1 MGRSLGKFGKK
12 KAERE
17 DTIDYFEHT
26 LRVHP
31 RLSDVAFF
39 DFMRRAKQ
47 MNISIEDP
55 NDRKEMAAAF
65 EKAAPLVEDFLTF
78 AIHPDDVDA
87 FFRIARENGQ
97 DMLDMAVDCQEICS
111 AVARGRPTGKSSGSR
126 AGRRATK
133 QSSVGNSSSRAT
145 KRRLERE
152 GRPDFALIVLENME
166 AQSQRSA

>member
-17 DTIDYFEHT
+17 DTFDYFEET

-31 RLSDVAFF
+31 HLSDVAFF

-47 MNISIEDP
+47 LDIRIEDP
-55 NDRKEMAAAF
+55 EDREEMAAAF
-65 EKAAPLVEDFLTF
+65 QKAAPLVEDFLTF

-97 DMLDMAVDCQEICS
+97 HMLDMAADCQGICA
-111 AVARGRPTGKSSGSR
+111 AVAARPTGKSSGSR
-126 AGRRATK
+126 AGRQVTK